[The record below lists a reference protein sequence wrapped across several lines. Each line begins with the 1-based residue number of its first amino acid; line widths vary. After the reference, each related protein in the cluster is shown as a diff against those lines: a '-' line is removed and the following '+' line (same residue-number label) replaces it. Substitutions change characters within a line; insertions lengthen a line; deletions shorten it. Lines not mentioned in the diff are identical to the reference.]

1 MEKKITGMICYLKLK
16 KCQITLLKKSPS
28 KLQNAEFSAF
38 DLSYL
43 VLVLKYGKGSL
54 NSLQNAKN
62 ELAVMSSTIEWKSS
76 MANCCF
82 NSYVQNISALLI
94 DVETTLFQ
102 R

>member
-1 MEKKITGMICYLKLK
+1 M
-16 KCQITLLKKSPS
+16 
-28 KLQNAEFSAF
+28 QNAEFSAF
-38 DLSYL
+38 DLFYL
-43 VLVLKYGKGSL
+43 ILVRKYGKGGF

-62 ELAVMSSTIEWKSS
+62 ELAVMSSTIKWKRI

-82 NSYVQNISALLI
+82 NSDVQNISALLI

>member
-1 MEKKITGMICYLKLK
+1 MCYLKLK

-28 KLQNAEFSAF
+28 KLQYAEFSAF
-38 DLSYL
+38 DLFYL
-43 VLVLKYGKGSL
+43 ILVRKYGKGGF

-62 ELAVMSSTIEWKSS
+62 ELAVMSSTIKWKRI

-82 NSYVQNISALLI
+82 NSYIQNISALLI

>member
-1 MEKKITGMICYLKLK
+1 MLSQIKKMSNHFA
-16 KCQITLLKKSPS
+16 KKSPS

-38 DLSYL
+38 DLFYL
-43 VLVLKYGKGSL
+43 ILVRKYGKGGF

-62 ELAVMSSTIEWKSS
+62 ELAVMSSTIKWKRI

>member
-1 MEKKITGMICYLKLK
+1 MNQKFTGMICSQIK
-16 KCQITLLKKSPS
+16 KMSDHFVKKSLS

>member
-1 MEKKITGMICYLKLK
+1 MICYLKLK

-28 KLQNAEFSAF
+28 KLQNVEFSAF
-38 DLSYL
+38 DLFYL
-43 VLVLKYGKGSL
+43 ILVRKYGKGGF
-54 NSLQNAKN
+54 NSLQYATN
-62 ELAVMSSTIEWKSS
+62 ELAVMSSTIKWKRI